1 MGNRVDSHSVGEQ
14 SANDICLW
22 LTVIA
27 GVILCLW
34 K

>member
-1 MGNRVDSHSVGEQ
+1 MRNRIDIHNVGEQ
-14 SANDICLW
+14 SANKMCLG

>member
-1 MGNRVDSHSVGEQ
+1 MGNRIDTHSLGEQ
-14 SANDICLW
+14 SANELCLW

>member
-14 SANDICLW
+14 SASDICLW

>member
-1 MGNRVDSHSVGEQ
+1 MDNRVNSHSPGEQ

-22 LTVIA
+22 LTIMA

>member
-1 MGNRVDSHSVGEQ
+1 MGNRVNSHSLGEQ
-14 SANDICLW
+14 SASDIRVW

-27 GVILCLW
+27 GVIVCLW